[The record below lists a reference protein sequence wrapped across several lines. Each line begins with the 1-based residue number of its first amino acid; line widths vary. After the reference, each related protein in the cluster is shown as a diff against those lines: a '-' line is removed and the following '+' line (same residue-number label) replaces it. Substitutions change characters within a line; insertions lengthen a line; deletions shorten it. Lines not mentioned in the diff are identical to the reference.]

1 MRPVSTSRPYRSTLR
16 DERAQETRRRIRDSA
31 HELFTSQGFSD
42 TTIAQIAA
50 EAGVSTQTI
59 YSVFGSKAA
68 IVGEMLRVLEEAPE
82 RAEILAE
89 MLAEPDPHRQLRL
102 FVSMHRKMFEHGAPI
117 VRAAMVARSEPDV
130 AAMAER
136 GDANR
141 RSGTS
146 RLVAM
151 WSNKGA
157 LRHGLDPDDAA
168 ERLWL
173 LSSAEQFLI
182 AMDGLGWSPDRY
194 ENWLGDL
201 LERELLDP
209 ATG

>member
-1 MRPVSTSRPYRSTLR
+1 MSTGRRYRSTLR
-16 DERAQETRRRIRDSA
+16 EERAQDTRRRICDSA
-31 HELFTSQGFSD
+31 RDLFTSQGFTD
-42 TTIAQIAA
+42 ATIAEIAA
-50 EAGVSTQTI
+50 LAGVSPQTI

-68 IVGEMLRVLEEAPE
+68 IVGEMLSQLEGAPE

-89 MLAEPDPHRQLRL
+89 LLDEPDPRRQLRL
-102 FVSMHRKMFEHGAPI
+102 FVSMHRKMFEKGAPI
-117 VRAAMVARSEPDV
+117 VRAAMVARGDPDV

-136 GDANR
+136 GDSNR
-141 RSGTS
+141 RAGTG

-151 WSNKGA
+151 WSDRDA

-173 LSSAEQFLI
+173 LTSADQFLNAI
-182 AMDGLGWSPDRY
+182 DGLGWSPDHY

-201 LERELLDP
+201 LERELLEP
-209 ATG
+209 TAG

>member
-1 MRPVSTSRPYRSTLR
+1 
-16 DERAQETRRRIRDSA
+16 
-31 HELFTSQGFSD
+31 
-42 TTIAQIAA
+42 
-50 EAGVSTQTI
+50 
-59 YSVFGSKAA
+59 
-68 IVGEMLRVLEEAPE
+68 
-82 RAEILAE
+82 
-89 MLAEPDPHRQLRL
+89 
-102 FVSMHRKMFEHGAPI
+102 
-117 VRAAMVARSEPDV
+117 
-130 AAMAER
+130 MAER

-151 WSNKGA
+151 WSSKGA